1 MSPCRFIL
9 NVFRLLK
16 LYQNIDLFSVSYRIV
31 LSLYHTFCPLFCQ
44 FILCESSE
52 WAKSKKK
59 TIYVN
64 IYYVSQ
70 RLIFCL
76 LAFRS
81 YFFRFFFARL
91 NHNRDKHLWWT
102 NFNLTLS
109 IFYWFLFYFIFVD
122 RHRFV
127 FPALL
132 LFLGQC
138 FTLFYCKI
146 PHFITSHSIF
156 M

>member
-1 MSPCRFIL
+1 M
-9 NVFRLLK
+9 
-16 LYQNIDLFSVSYRIV
+16 FSAFWNYIKISIYFPFRIV
-31 LSLYHTFCPLFCQ
+31 LFCRYIIPFARYFVNLFYVRVPNEQ
-44 FILCESSE
+44 
-52 WAKSKKK
+52 KVKKK

-127 FPALL
+127 FLALL